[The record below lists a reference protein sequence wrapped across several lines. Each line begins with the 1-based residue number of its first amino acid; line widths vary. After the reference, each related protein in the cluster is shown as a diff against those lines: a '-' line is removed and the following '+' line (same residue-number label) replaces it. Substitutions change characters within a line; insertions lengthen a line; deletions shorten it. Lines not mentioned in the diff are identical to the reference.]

1 MIFDYFFL
9 FFLGL
14 YSHYK
19 SYETGIVGKMLA
31 PFTDLLLLLIAM
43 LIRDMIANS
52 KHCPDL
58 LSITGRIHIAFSAA
72 TGTKIF
78 DGKSIQGGY
87 EKWVFLV
94 L

>member
-1 MIFDYFFL
+1 
-9 FFLGL
+9 
-14 YSHYK
+14 
-19 SYETGIVGKMLA
+19 MLA
-31 PFTDLLLLLIAM
+31 PFTNLLLLLIAM
-43 LIRDMIANS
+43 LIRDMTANS

-58 LSITGRIHIAFSAA
+58 LSITGRIHIALSAA

-78 DGKSIQGGY
+78 DGNSIQGGY